1 MSADETT
8 AEADPLGEPSV
19 ETPVEIPVDM
29 RAGMRAGTPE
39 AKPPRVR
46 RGFLLAAACVTAGWL
61 AGLLGSFV
69 GVELAERRGAP
80 PRQPSTLGLIVAEPR
95 DAPLPALDVPAVAAA
110 VGTSVVAVQA
120 PVGEGEQFTGE
131 FVGTGLI
138 ITGDGEIVTNAHVIE
153 GASEVN
159 VRLAG
164 ESEPRR
170 AAVVAVDLTADV
182 ALLRVEVDQLP
193 AATLGAAGDVRV
205 GDQVMAIG
213 YALDLDGD
221 PSVTVGIVS
230 ALGRNL
236 QNDRGVLA
244 DLIQTDAAISSG
256 NSGGPLVNARGE
268 VIGLTTLVGA
278 DRPGASSNGLGFAI
292 SSASLQQTLAR
303 LRAEARG
310 EDTAAG
316 FLGVELQNRRDG
328 GSGALVAMVLDGS
341 PADAAGLR
349 IGDVVVDVDD
359 IRVDG
364 QLALIAA
371 IRNRRPGDSVSIGVV
386 REGEAIRLSATLVQR
401 PPD

>member
-1 MSADETT
+1 MSVDEPTDA
-8 AEADPLGEPSV
+8 AELLVETVVETSV
-19 ETPVEIPVDM
+19 ETP
-29 RAGMRAGTPE
+29 AGAPA

-46 RGFLLAAACVTAGWL
+46 RGFLLAAACIAAGWL

-69 GVELAERRGAP
+69 GVELADRREAP
-80 PRQPSTLGLIVAEPR
+80 PRRPSTLGLTVAEPR
-95 DAPLPALDVPAVAAA
+95 DAPLVPLDVPAVAAG
-110 VGTSVVAVQA
+110 VGASVVAVQA
-120 PVGEGEQFTGE
+120 PVGEGEQFAGE

-138 ITGDGEIVTNAHVIE
+138 ITSDGEIVTNAHVI
-153 GASEVN
+153 GSATEVN

-170 AAVVAVDLTADV
+170 AAVVAVDRTADV

-236 QNDRGVLA
+236 ESNGGVLA

-268 VIGLTTLVGA
+268 VIGLTTLVAA

-292 SSASLQQTLAR
+292 SSRSLQQTVER
-303 LRAEARG
+303 LRAEALG

-316 FLGVELQNRRDG
+316 FLGVELQDRRDG
-328 GSGALVAMVLDGS
+328 GSGALVSLVLDGS
-341 PADAAGLR
+341 PADEAGLI

-359 IRVDG
+359 TRVDG

-371 IRNRRPGDSVSIGVV
+371 IRNRRPGDTVSVGVV
-386 REGEAIRLSATLVQR
+386 RDGDPMRLSATLVQR